1 LGLLYDWCAMKNKA
15 RKGAGAQFVV
25 IFGIM
30 ADKNYI
36 LSKEGAVQKLNRLAL
51 ELAEHISGDET
62 PIVIIGIRNSGTVIA
77 ERIGRLL
84 KEHVSNSVEVISAT
98 LDKTNPGEVQLS
110 KEMNFDNLTVVIA
123 DDVTNSGRT
132 LLYALKPLLNFHP
145 KSIQT
150 LVLVERMHKLFPVKP
165 DYVGLSVATTLQDHI
180 HVEVAD
186 GEILGAYIQ

>member
-1 LGLLYDWCAMKNKA
+1 MELRKINA

-51 ELAEHISGDET
+51 ELAEHISGDDT
-62 PIVIIGIRNSGTVIA
+62 PVVIIGIRSSGTVIA

-84 KEHVSNSVEVISAT
+84 KEHVPNSVEVISAT

-110 KEMNFDNLTVVIA
+110 KEMNFDNLNVVIA
-123 DDVTNSGRT
+123 DDVTNSGKT